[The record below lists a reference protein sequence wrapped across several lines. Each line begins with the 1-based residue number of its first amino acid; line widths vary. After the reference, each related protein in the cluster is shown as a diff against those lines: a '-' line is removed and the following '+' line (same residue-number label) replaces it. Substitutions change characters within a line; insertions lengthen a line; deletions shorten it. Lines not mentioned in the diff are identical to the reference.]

1 MTRPSSS
8 SALGAAGPVAD
19 QEPLVW
25 SCVFPLRKDL
35 DLGLKAAKELGVPLP
50 VTKVARG
57 EVDKLVQAGH
67 TECDFAILIEQAATA
82 AGMKLTPENVA
93 VDDGLKKKS
102 A

>member
-1 MTRPSSS
+1 
-8 SALGAAGPVAD
+8 
-19 QEPLVW
+19 
-25 SCVFPLRKDL
+25 
-35 DLGLKAAKELGVPLP
+35 VPLP